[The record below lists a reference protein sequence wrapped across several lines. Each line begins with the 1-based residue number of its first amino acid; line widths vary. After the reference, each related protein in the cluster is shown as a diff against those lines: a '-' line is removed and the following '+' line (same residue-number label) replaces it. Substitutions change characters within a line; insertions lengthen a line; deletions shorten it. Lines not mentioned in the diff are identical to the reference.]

1 MTDIVGHYVDHEM
14 TSPFQMAQH
23 SAKIKPMAIDL
34 AKRGILLIT
43 TCLRVEVYGEES
55 SLGNIDLLFS
65 GFPRALVK
73 GARAVAKRLAEISS
87 GAKSQ
92 ILGEPYVSDQV
103 SNAVALLDPALP
115 ISRIARLAL
124 GVGRASRERLHFIA
138 PFNYDRIVYDLIA
151 EQFKGIGE
159 PGRLYM
165 IGAGMLGRD
174 LISTTV
180 ADRFRSTVVVTRN
193 PKKLRRRLRGSSNKG
208 IAIMRPEEIG
218 GVPEPQSCVVIA
230 TADLSDEYKAVL
242 RGALLRLEPRT
253 IVDLSSIPVL
263 SKCAVPK
270 LNYVTMYDQDFLG
283 LVGLNNQHL
292 ASKLPLLL
300 SDIEKTLP
308 TAEVF

>member
-23 SAKIKPMAIDL
+23 STKIKPMAIDL

-55 SLGNIDLLFS
+55 ALGNIDLLFS

-92 ILGEPYVSDQV
+92 ILGEPYVNDQV

-151 EQFKGIGE
+151 EQFKGIEE

-174 LISTTV
+174 LISTRG

-193 PKKLRRRLRGSSNKG
+193 PKKLRRRLRGSSDRE

-218 GVPEPQSCVVIA
+218 GVRELRSCAVIA
-230 TADLSDEYKAVL
+230 TADLSEDYKAAL
-242 RGALLRLEPRT
+242 KGALLRLEPRI

-270 LNYVTMYDQDFLG
+270 LNYVTMYDQDFLR
-283 LVGLNNQHL
+283 LIDLNNQHL
-292 ASKLPLLL
+292 VSKLPLLL
-300 SDIEKTLP
+300 SDIERTLP

>member
-23 SAKIKPMAIDL
+23 SAKIKPTAIDL
-34 AKRGILLIT
+34 AERGILLIT
-43 TCLRVEVYGEES
+43 TCLRVEVYGDES
-55 SLGNIDLLFS
+55 ALGSIDLLFS
-65 GFPRALVK
+65 GFPRALLK
-73 GARAVAKRLAEISS
+73 GARDVAKRLAEISS

-92 ILGEPYVSDQV
+92 ILGEPNVNDQV
-103 SNAVALLDPALP
+103 SNAVAVLDPALP

-138 PFNYDRIVYDLIA
+138 PLNYDRIVYDLIA
-151 EQFKGIGE
+151 EQFKGIEE

-174 LISTTV
+174 LIRG

-193 PKKLRRRLRGSSNKG
+193 PKKLRRRLRGSSDRE

-218 GVPEPQSCVVIA
+218 GVRELQSCIVIA
-230 TADLSDEYKAVL
+230 TADLSEDYKAAL
-242 RGALLRLEPRT
+242 KGALLRLEPRT

-263 SKCAVPK
+263 SKCAVPM
-270 LNYVTMYDQDFLG
+270 LNYVTMYAPHGRQLSRSG
-283 LVGLNNQHL
+283 CAATLN
-292 ASKLPLLL
+292 
-300 SDIEKTLP
+300 
-308 TAEVF
+308 